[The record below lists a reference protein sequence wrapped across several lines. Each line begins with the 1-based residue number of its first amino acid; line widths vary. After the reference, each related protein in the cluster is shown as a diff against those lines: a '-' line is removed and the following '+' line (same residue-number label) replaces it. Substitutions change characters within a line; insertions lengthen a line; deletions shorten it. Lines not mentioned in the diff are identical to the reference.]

1 MKHIIL
7 LNMLVYFLGNG
18 IAQMQPIKMT
28 SSLNGNTGYTLDAE
42 NFSYA
47 NYTLRVNFITLQGY
61 NSTLQDKTFTNIAPH
76 GKMQVARLTRE
87 SNATL
92 HSFNYNYTY
101 FIGTALRRMPD
112 TNFVYLLPSTPGNII
127 RVNKA
132 GTISERLGIKEENPF
147 YSTGF
152 NFHSGDT
159 ICAVRSGI
167 VIELLDQN
175 KEGDKQN
182 QVYNINRNKIRIE
195 QKDGTIATYS
205 FLSPIQSLIELGD
218 RVSAGQPLAFLNK
231 ESDKYHVL
239 VSVDYLDEK
248 KLSAYYFKNDLDA
261 KRDYYITLPVKFH
274 IDQNTNAVINKID
287 AYTVEHPVNIIA
299 EEMSKKDKKKLGL

>member
-7 LNMLVYFLGNG
+7 LNALIYFFGNG

-28 SSLNGNTGYTLDAE
+28 SNLNGNTGYTLDAE

-76 GKMQVARLTRE
+76 GKMQVARLTKDG
-87 SNATL
+87 SSIYSL
-92 HSFNYNYTY
+92 NYNYTY

-132 GTISERLGIKEENPF
+132 GSINERLGIKEENPF
-147 YSTGF
+147 YSSGF
-152 NFHSGDT
+152 TLHLGDT
-159 ICAVRSGI
+159 VCAVRAGI
-167 VIELLDQN
+167 VIELLDRT

-182 QVYNINRNKIRIE
+182 QVYNVNRNKIRIE
-195 QKDGTIATYS
+195 QKDGTIATYE

-218 RVSAGQPLAFLNK
+218 RVNAGQPLAVLNK
-231 ESDKYHVL
+231 ESDKYHL
-239 VSVDYLDEK
+239 FVSVNYLDEK
-248 KLSAYYFKNDLDA
+248 KLEAYYFKNNLDA

-274 IDQNTNAVINKID
+274 IDQTTNTVINKID